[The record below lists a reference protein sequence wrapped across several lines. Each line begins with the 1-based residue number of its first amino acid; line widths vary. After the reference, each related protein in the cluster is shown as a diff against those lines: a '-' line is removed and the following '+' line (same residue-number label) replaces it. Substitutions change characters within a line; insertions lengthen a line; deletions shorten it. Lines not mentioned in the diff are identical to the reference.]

1 MVEIKEGENNSSVKE
16 TNREKKKEQKKSP
29 PELNVQHQLESLKL
43 MQPQHQI
50 LPHRYM
56 FYSLLGG
63 DSRALQKVSLKLC
76 LR

>member
-1 MVEIKEGENNSSVKE
+1 
-16 TNREKKKEQKKSP
+16 
-29 PELNVQHQLESLKL
+29 